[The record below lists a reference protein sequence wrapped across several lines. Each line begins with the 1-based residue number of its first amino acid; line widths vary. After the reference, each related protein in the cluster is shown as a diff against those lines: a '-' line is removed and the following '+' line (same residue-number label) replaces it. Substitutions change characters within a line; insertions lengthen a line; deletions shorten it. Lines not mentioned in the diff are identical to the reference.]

1 MKILLIETALTEN
14 STTKLMSHKFIEFYK
29 ENHLDVEVIEW
40 DINKTKIGKISLNSE
55 NFATFWKDVEADKYI
70 KELKTVDK
78 IVFSAPVINIH
89 YSANA
94 KNFFDTI
101 CLADKTFSYKY
112 SKKGEA
118 IGLLD
123 NIQNVQI
130 LASQGF
136 SERVKILNKMQ
147 DTIAGTWKFLGAKNV
162 QPTIT
167 LFSAKNFASK
177 DQALKSVEDQLKKAA
192 LTF

>member
-29 ENHLDVEVIEW
+29 ENHPDVEVIEW

-94 KNFFDTI
+94 K
-101 CLADKTFSYKY
+101 TFWHN
-112 SKKGEA
+112 
-118 IGLLD
+118 LL
-123 NIQNVQI
+123 
-130 LASQGF
+130 S
-136 SERVKILNKMQ
+136 R
-147 DTIAGTWKFLGAKNV
+147 
-162 QPTIT
+162 
-167 LFSAKNFASK
+167 
-177 DQALKSVEDQLKKAA
+177 
-192 LTF
+192 